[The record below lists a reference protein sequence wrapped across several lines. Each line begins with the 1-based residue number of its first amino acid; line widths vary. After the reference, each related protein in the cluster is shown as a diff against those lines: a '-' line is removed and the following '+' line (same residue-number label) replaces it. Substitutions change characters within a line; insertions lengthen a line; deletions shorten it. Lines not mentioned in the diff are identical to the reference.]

1 MLGYAALADR
11 LRNSAV
17 QVVNSAG
24 GGSGVVWDAR
34 GTVVTNAHV
43 LRRENTQV
51 VDVNGRRLRAR
62 VSKIDRERDL
72 AVLDT
77 GANDLEPAVIGD
89 SARLRTGQIV
99 IAVGNPLGVTGAVAA
114 GMIHTIGPLDFA
126 PRRHW
131 IQADIRLA
139 PGNSGGI
146 LADAEGHVVG
156 INTMIFHGIGLAV
169 PSNEVREFA
178 SGEPER
184 VRLGVEMIPLPEGLM
199 VVEIER
205 GSLAERAGILIGD
218 VLRCAPDE
226 LRRLLA
232 EAKGQDSVSIP
243 LLRGGRKFTA
253 VVSVVPGA
261 SGARA
266 A

>member
-1 MLGYAALADR
+1 MNMLGYAALVED
-11 LRNSAV
+11 LRRSAV
-17 QVVNSAG
+17 QVVNGSG
-24 GGSGVVWDAR
+24 GGSGVVWDGGGA
-34 GTVVTNAHV
+34 VVTNALV
-43 LRRENTQV
+43 VSRDTAEV
-51 VDVNGRRLRAR
+51 VDADGRRLRAR
-62 VSKIDRERDL
+62 VSKRDRELDL
-72 AVLDT
+72 AVLET
-77 GANDLEPAVIGD
+77 GATDLKPAVIGD

-99 IAVGNPLGVTGAVAA
+99 IAIGNPLGVTGAVAA

-146 LADAEGHVVG
+146 LADAEGHVIG

-169 PSNEVREFA
+169 PSNEVREFLNGA
-178 SGEPER
+178 QDR
-184 VRLGVEMIPLPEGLM
+184 VRLGVEMIPTREGLM

-218 VLRCAPDE
+218 VLRCRPDE
-226 LRRLLA
+226 LRRLLT
-232 EAKGQDSVSIP
+232 EAKAQGSVKIP
-243 LLRGGRKFTA
+243 VMRGGDRLVSVTA
-253 VVSVVPGA
+253 VA
-261 SGARA
+261 WEAQA